1 MDLLPQSYA
10 TQGFVASK
18 VVQTK
23 EKNHH
28 DQHPINQFFFLAIE
42 VFGCLDKQANV
53 FRLCQCHLELQRA
66 KGPSFFYFSDIFLS
80 KIFNYIV
87 KVASILHLK
96 LGGNGKPSYFLTS
109 TPSKCTPH
117 HHG

>member
-53 FRLCQCHLELQRA
+53 FLDDCA
-66 KGPSFFYFSDIFLS
+66 NVIWNFKGPKGLPF
-80 KIFNYIV
+80 
-87 KVASILHLK
+87 SILVTFFCQKFSITL
-96 LGGNGKPSYFLTS
+96 
-109 TPSKCTPH
+109 
-117 HHG
+117 